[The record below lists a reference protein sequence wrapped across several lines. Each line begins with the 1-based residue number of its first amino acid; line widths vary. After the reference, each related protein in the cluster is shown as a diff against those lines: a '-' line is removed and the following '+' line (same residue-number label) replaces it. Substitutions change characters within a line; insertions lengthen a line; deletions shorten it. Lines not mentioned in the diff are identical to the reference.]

1 MEKYYMSF
9 RSVTYAQKG
18 QRALEAAGLFCF
30 LQRAPKWMNMRGCG
44 YALEVRDPEKAAA
57 ILKEKK
63 APWIKVYGVKD
74 GRTWEVPDL

>member
-1 MEKYYMSF
+1 MEKYYISF

-18 QRALEAAGLFCF
+18 QRILETEGMTCF

-44 YALEVRDPEKAAA
+44 YALEIKDPWKAAG
-57 ILKEKK
+57 LLREKK

-74 GRTWEVPDL
+74 GRTWEVPNL

>member
-1 MEKYYMSF
+1 MEQYYVSF

-18 QRALEAAGLFCF
+18 QRALEQEGLHCI

-44 YALEVRDPEKAAA
+44 YAIAVKDPQTAVR

-63 APWIKVYGVKD
+63 APWEKIYGVQ
-74 GRTWEVPDL
+74 GSRTWEVPDL